1 MSTYI
6 TLLNWTQQGIE
17 NITDSPERLEKAQ
30 AAIEAAGGKMTA
42 FYMTLGRYDMVA
54 VMDAPNDAVFARILL
69 AIAAQGGIRSET
81 LKAFNQDEYKAIVSG
96 LG

>member
-1 MSTYI
+1 MSTYV

-17 NITDSPERLEKAQ
+17 DIADSPARLEKAQ

-54 VMDAPNDAVFARILL
+54 VIDAPDDAVFARALL
-69 AIAAQGGIRSET
+69 AIAAHGGVRSET
-81 LKAFNQDEYKAIVSG
+81 LKAFNEDEYKAIVSG